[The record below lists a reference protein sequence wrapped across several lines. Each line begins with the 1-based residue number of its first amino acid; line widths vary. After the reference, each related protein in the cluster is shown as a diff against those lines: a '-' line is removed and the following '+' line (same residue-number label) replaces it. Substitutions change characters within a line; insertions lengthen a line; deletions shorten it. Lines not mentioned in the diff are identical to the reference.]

1 MFAKLFQFCNNSP
14 RCRCSLTRLLHIL
27 KFITKNTISNDIC
40 KYICV
45 YIYIY
50 YIYND
55 ARRILLSNL
64 NPYKWA
70 VEGGEWS

>member
-1 MFAKLFQFCNNSP
+1 M
-14 RCRCSLTRLLHIL
+14 
-27 KFITKNTISNDIC
+27 ISVNIYVC
-40 KYICV
+40 I

-70 VEGGEWS
+70 VEGGGWS